1 MSVHKPGASSSGIQE
16 NFDDIQGEMA
26 LNRNFNL
33 LSGYSILNIVL
44 LDLLIK
50 VKAKLNDDHVGSG
63 SLADELYQV
72 AALAENFTAQRP
84 RSNKNWSQLADTL
97 DREGMSL

>member
-1 MSVHKPGASSSGIQE
+1 MPVYKEGASSSGIQE
-16 NFDDIQGEMA
+16 NVDDIQGA
-26 LNRNFNL
+26 VSTSFLDIV
-33 LSGYSILNIVL
+33 YSSIHL

-50 VKAKLNDDHVGSG
+50 VKAKLNDDSFASG

-72 AALAENFTAQRP
+72 AVLAENFTAQRP

-97 DREGMSL
+97 DREGTSV